1 MKFITDEVISNTP
14 KQIQTYLN
22 EIDSMRGLVR
32 NYNLIKKLNL
42 RKKNG

>member
-1 MKFITDEVISNTP
+1 MKFITDEVISNNP
-14 KQIQTYLN
+14 KQVETYLN
-22 EIDSMRGLVR
+22 EIENIKGLVR